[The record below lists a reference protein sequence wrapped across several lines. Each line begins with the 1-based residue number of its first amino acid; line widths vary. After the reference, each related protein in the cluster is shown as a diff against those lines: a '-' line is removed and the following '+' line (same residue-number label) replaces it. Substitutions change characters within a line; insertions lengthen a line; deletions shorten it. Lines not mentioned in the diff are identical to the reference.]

1 VEGVAPD
8 VAVPESSQ
16 APALPD
22 VAEQDPVVLPENGSE
37 APPARLVADSAP
49 DEGTVPPLLVATASG
64 LIGTV
69 AALNLSL
76 LRRRRHD

>member
-1 VEGVAPD
+1 VED
-8 VAVPESSQ
+8 VTPEMPVPESSQ

-22 VAEQDPVVLPENGSE
+22 VAGQDPIVSPENGGQ
-37 APPARLVADSAP
+37 APPARLVAESAP
-49 DEGTVPPLLVATASG
+49 DDGDVPPLLVATASG
-64 LIGTV
+64 LIGAV